1 MITSTWC
8 VLTLFAARPEF
19 QACQSIKSKTVI
31 LGLQVGVAPMES
43 LVSHTYSRKM
53 GDFRVRNRL
62 NTSLVSPTFFVCMWF
77 SLMNM
82 PSSSAVSKIR

>member
-19 QACQSIKSKTVI
+19 QACKSIKSKNCET
-31 LGLQVGVAPMES
+31 GVTGRCGPMES

-53 GDFRVRNRL
+53 GDFRVGNHL
-62 NTSLVSPTFFVCMWF
+62 NTSLV
-77 SLMNM
+77 
-82 PSSSAVSKIR
+82 